1 MGLNLIMLG
10 PPGAGKGTQ
19 AERFARSRGIPK
31 ISTGDILRDHV
42 SMGTDIGKRAKVIM
56 DRGELVGDDVL
67 IGIVRERLERPDAR
81 AGFVLDGFPRTV
93 AQAEA
98 LDSIMK
104 GRGLLIVVDVV
115 VPEAE
120 LVRRLASRLICE
132 NCGANAGP
140 VSEGHGAAADKIV
153 LPAASPLASETVVAV
168 RASSEAQ
175 RCRRCGGR
183 LVQRTDDSD
192 GVVLK
197 RLKVYHQ
204 QSEPLVEYYK
214 GRPTFRSIDG
224 AQPPDRVAADLAAA
238 IESARSHYR
247 PVEPPGV
254 GDAPPSGVRS

>member
-1 MGLNLIMLG
+1 MLG

-31 ISTGDILRDHV
+31 ISTGDILREHV
-42 SMGTDIGKRAKVIM
+42 AADTDIGKRAKAIM

-67 IGIVRERLERPDAR
+67 IGIVRERLERVDAR
-81 AGFVLDGFPRTV
+81 NGFVLDGFPRTV

-98 LDSIMK
+98 LDTMLG
-104 GRGLLIVVDVV
+104 GRGPLIVVDVV

-132 NCGANAGP
+132 ECGANAGLG
-140 VSEGHGAAADKIV
+140 SSDGHSAAADKIV
-153 LPAASPLASETVVAV
+153 LPAASPLASETVFAV

-204 QSEPLVEYYK
+204 WSEPLVEYYK

-224 AQPPDRVAADLAAA
+224 AQPPDRVAAELAAA
-238 IESARSHYR
+238 IESARSQYR
-247 PVEPPGV
+247 RIEPPGL